1 MSPNSIKSD
10 IKSIK
15 NIDVNISNLRRSD
28 VNNNKLDKRINVSQ
42 NKNFNYSLA
51 KGSQNHNKEIEL
63 IINNLDNKQNFKKVI
78 PKIGSSTRKDKYM
91 IITLV
96 KQIID
101 SYKIQEIMHI

>member
-51 KGSQNHNKEIEL
+51 KFSQNHNK
-63 IINNLDNKQNFKKVI
+63 
-78 PKIGSSTRKDKYM
+78 
-91 IITLV
+91 
-96 KQIID
+96 
-101 SYKIQEIMHI
+101 